1 MAHVQYRILASS
13 HFMSLSLLSLQDGA
27 MARQPSHL
35 TTKINKEFL
44 ARIAKARKVGG
55 GNS

>member
-1 MAHVQYRILASS
+1 MAHVRYRILASN
-13 HFMSLSLLSLQDGA
+13 FMSLSLLSLQDGA

-35 TTKINKEFL
+35 TTNNNETFL